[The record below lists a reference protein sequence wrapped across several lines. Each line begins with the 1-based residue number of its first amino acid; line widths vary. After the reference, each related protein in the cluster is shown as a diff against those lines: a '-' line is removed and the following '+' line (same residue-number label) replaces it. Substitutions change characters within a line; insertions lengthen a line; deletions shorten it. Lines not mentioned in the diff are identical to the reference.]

1 MYKSSFHILQTKEK
15 LFLCCFFW
23 VLEYIHGFVAMSVP
37 ELKAFYC
44 QDTLTKVIYCDFIR
58 MLTIQ
63 QLFKQTDQLLCAV
76 CHALSEFFL
85 ISTRTEFPFVSTGSR
100 LVIPIVTDY
109 HCYLNPG
116 FLITWVS
123 NKFFFFMLVPRRD
136 LSIKINQD
144 QLKNVIYILLF
155 QSIYF
160 SLLF

>member
-1 MYKSSFHILQTKEK
+1 MFNHLFCSLATRSGIVLQFCGRV
-15 LFLCCFFW
+15 FLCCFFW

-123 NKFFFFMLVPRRD
+123 NNFLFSCWSLVR
-136 LSIKINQD
+136 ICQ
-144 QLKNVIYILLF
+144 
-155 QSIYF
+155 
-160 SLLF
+160 